1 MKNYLRIGALTL
13 LGTALTFGVSSCCDE
28 DPDYGN
34 VTPPV
39 VADVHNIS
47 GSIAGIDGLG
57 ISGATVTMGGTA
69 EATATTDENGYF
81 VFENVAVG
89 TYTLQVTAEG
99 KISQETTV
107 EVTETGNGQNVV
119 WNVMLASEESVTNIE
134 VNEDGGEGD
143 VVTEALADNELAEI
157 PVEVDVPATSLSKPA
172 TIWVSPI
179 YSESEASRAGKGLFR
194 ASSAT
199 EKTLVIGA
207 KLSCS
212 DQTVRIDHPMD
223 LTFNVDEV
231 TTTEVRAQKYS
242 NGQWVDVPVR
252 MENGKVIVSA
262 DEFTSYGLF
271 ATINFAS
278 ESRNEPVTFRQNVWD
293 NLYGN
298 NDIYVGT
305 ASYTY
310 TVGMDIDTKGTTVF
324 TALLVETLA
333 RRFGAA
339 SYTTTGNYPMN
350 VTLPVG
356 TKLQIAGIQQIN
368 TVTAS
373 VGRRSVSGTQYGD
386 VTIAVATSNR
396 QHTGGS
402 STNNSF

>member
-1 MKNYLRIGALTL
+1 MKNYLRIGASAL
-13 LGTALTFGVSSCCDE
+13 LGAALTFGVSSCCDE

-39 VADVHNIS
+39 VAAVHNIS

-69 EATATTDENGYF
+69 DATATTDENGYF

-89 TYTLQVTAEG
+89 TYSLKVTAEG
-99 KISQETTV
+99 KISQETSV
-107 EVTETGNGQNVV
+107 EVTEAGNGKNVV

-134 VNEDGGEGD
+134 VGTEGGEGE
-143 VVTEALADNELAEI
+143 VVTEALATNKLAEI
-157 PVEVDVPATSLSKPA
+157 PVEVEVPATSLNKEA
-172 TIWVSPI
+172 TIEVSPI
-179 YSESEASRAGKGLFR
+179 YSESEAVRAVKGLFR

-199 EKTLVIGA
+199 EKTLVLGA

-212 DQTVRIDHPMD
+212 DPTVRIDHPMD
-223 LTFNVDEV
+223 LTFNVDEA
-231 TTTEVRAQKYS
+231 TTTEVKAQKYS

-252 MENGKVIVSA
+252 MEEGKVIVSA

-271 ATINFAS
+271 ATINFEIKSSNA
-278 ESRNEPVTFRQNVWD
+278 PIAFRQNVWD

-298 NDIYVGT
+298 NDMYVGT
-305 ASYTY
+305 ASYEY
-310 TVGMDIDTKGTTVF
+310 QIGMNVSTEGTTVF
-324 TALLVETLA
+324 TALLIETLA

-356 TKLQIAGIQQIN
+356 TKLQISGVQQIN

-373 VGRRSVSGTQYGD
+373 VGEKSVSGTQYGD

-396 QHTGGS
+396 QHTGGGS
-402 STNNSF
+402 KQ